1 MAEVAHC
8 TYVPILTHSSTPTGR
23 SFRRKRRR
31 RKLTYDRATSTQPS
45 VSTFPVGLNS
55 AAGCGG
61 SSCSQSA
68 NVQTLP
74 ASAFKSN
81 IQEYRAPLQNQTQGS
96 REKEGGVSAHQKKIG
111 TLLRITSI
119 RKFAGA
125 SNPLDTAT
133 AGSNYIYIYY
143 IYLFCTYSKCTN
155 WVVSSAWYASC
166 PAVGSG
172 NFARA

>member
-1 MAEVAHC
+1 M
-8 TYVPILTHSSTPTGR
+8 IGR
-23 SFRRKRRR
+23 EQYSYRKKFLRRKRRR

-96 REKEGGVSAHQKKIG
+96 REKEGGVSAHQKKMAWEGGRGYRLAHCYNI
-111 TLLRITSI
+111 LLLGHATHYIDEKVRRSEQSI
-119 RKFAGA
+119 LYNIIFYLPKVHE
-125 SNPLDTAT
+125 L
-133 AGSNYIYIYY
+133 GS
-143 IYLFCTYSKCTN
+143 L
-155 WVVSSAWYASC
+155 
-166 PAVGSG
+166 
-172 NFARA
+172 